1 MEREEEIIK
10 ASTDTFKENGDEF
23 AKVVK
28 LFWMSAFISGA
39 KWADEHPKNVWHP
52 ADEEPDGRDWRIL
65 CEGESGNCWVASRRD
80 AFTIGYNWQEFAED
94 EALTRWAYISDLLPK
109 GGER

>member
-1 MEREEEIIK
+1 MTREEEVRVSALKYVDNFIPDIC
-10 ASTDTFKENGDEF
+10 GMCDED
-23 AKVVK
+23 VYD
-28 LFWMSAFISGA
+28 AFVSGA
-39 KWADEHPKNVWHP
+39 KWADEHPKDVWHS

-94 EALTRWAYISDLLPK
+94 EALTRWAYINDLLPK
-109 GGER
+109 GGEE